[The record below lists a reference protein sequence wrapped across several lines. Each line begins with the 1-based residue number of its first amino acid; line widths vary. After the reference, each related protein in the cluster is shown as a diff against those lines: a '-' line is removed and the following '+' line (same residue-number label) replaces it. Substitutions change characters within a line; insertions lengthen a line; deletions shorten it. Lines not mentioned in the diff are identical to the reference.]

1 MCSDLE
7 RHGVQDAEMSAREG
21 AVQFGAARHDSQAAV
36 RQWPLQL
43 ERLAGRR
50 GHPEVDLLPR
60 RENHGHRFRMVRANQ
75 LVRLGRQ
82 ERKDVIRRLA
92 LLHFPDRG
100 PARPDAGKEGQRPRL
115 VEGEPNCRRGAVRQ
129 HLVLGKTR
137 PGHHALVLDP
147 DPAPSGD
154 AYTFSELERT
164 FSNAGIARSEIHS
177 FPPSI
182 EQLVISHK

>member
-1 MCSDLE
+1 MNVRPRGLPHLAYPPSRQSLE
-7 RHGVQDAEMSAREG
+7 NCRE
-21 AVQFGAARHDSQAAV
+21 AAFAAW
-36 RQWPLQL
+36 RFLGW
-43 ERLAGRR
+43 RI
-50 GHPEVDLLPR
+50 HPEVDLLPR
-60 RENHGHRFRMVRANQ
+60 RQNDGHSIQVDRPNL
-75 LVRLGRQ
+75 LVRFGCQ
-82 ERKDVIRRLA
+82 EREDVVGRLA
-92 LLHFPDRG
+92 SLYFPDGG
-100 PARPDAGKEGQRPRL
+100 PTRPDAGKEGQRPRL